1 MLKAPYAAKTAWMVA
16 TLVGVVVV
24 TGCGMASISD
34 SRISTQA
41 TDIDFAK
48 AYALAKSLFDVSQT
62 LDITDEQLLAMYK
75 TDANEVVVRST
86 VFPGDTTPSRY
97 MFVKD
102 NATQTQTIYL
112 SGTNSETLWSFDLD
126 LTVINNPDFRSHIH
140 RGFDNATL
148 TVLDDVLP
156 RLEITYPVTVTGYSL
171 GGAMA
176 ALAGEYLI
184 IDGYNVVDVVTF
196 GQPKVTDK
204 DGVEL
209 FANLPIT
216 RFVNRNDPVPHL
228 PPDDMTPPE
237 NFSHFGREV
246 VLYDGP
252 YYAYLVPG
260 DPSYARSTTGNLAQ
274 ALVQADFNQHGK
286 IYVDRLAEKLNQ
298 AIQIPYVV
306 KAPASQPG

>member
-1 MLKAPYAAKTAWMVA
+1 MLKMPRAARTAWMIA
-16 TLVGVVVV
+16 ALVGVASMA
-24 TGCGMASISD
+24 GCGVGFLPD
-34 SRISTQA
+34 SKISTPA
-41 TDIDFAK
+41 PTIDFAK

-62 LDITDEQLLAMYK
+62 ANITDDQLYAMYK
-75 TDANEVVVRST
+75 TDTNDVVVRST

-102 NATQTQTIYL
+102 NGTQTQTIYL

-126 LTVINNPDFRSHIH
+126 LSVITNPDFRHHVH
-140 RGFDNATL
+140 RGFDNAAL

-176 ALAGEYLI
+176 ALAGEYLL
-184 IDGYNVVDVVTF
+184 IDGYDVVDVVTF

-204 DGVEL
+204 DGVDL

-228 PPDDMTPPE
+228 PPNDMTPPE
-237 NFSHFGREV
+237 NFDHFGPEV
-246 VLYDGP
+246 ILYDGP

-260 DPSYARSTTGNLAQ
+260 DASFMRSTTGDLIST
-274 ALVQADFNQHGK
+274 LIQADFNQHGQ
-286 IYVDRLAEKLNQ
+286 IYVDRLASKLNQ

-306 KAPASQPG
+306 KPPAN